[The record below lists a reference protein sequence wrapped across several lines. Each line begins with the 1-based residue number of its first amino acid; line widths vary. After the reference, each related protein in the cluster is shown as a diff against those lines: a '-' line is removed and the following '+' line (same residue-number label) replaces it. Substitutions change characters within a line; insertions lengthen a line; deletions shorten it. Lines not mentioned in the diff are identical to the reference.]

1 MKEKYIIRIVNAKTR
16 KEKAGSKYVGI
27 FCSRE
32 DAVKH
37 MHKYYAEEVKRLRKS
52 MSKEAYEREYC
63 YILND
68 DFVNIWKR
76 GSNEDVCAYYM
87 LKVEDAE

>member
-1 MKEKYIIRIVNAKTR
+1 MKEKYIIRFANAKTR
-16 KEKAGSKYVGI
+16 WISKYVGI
-27 FCSRE
+27 FYSRE
-32 DAVKH
+32 DAVAH
-37 MHKYYAEEVKRLRKS
+37 MRKYYAEEVKRLRKS

-76 GSNEDVCAYYM
+76 GGGDVCSYF
-87 LKVEDAE
+87 LIKVEDAE